1 MMKLQNDITMD
12 LVAVMNKIE
21 RRYIVLD
28 EEQQPIR
35 KFYTKA
41 DAIRFLLDGWT
52 VITLPK
58 TPIID
63 WNNYEPALF

>member
-1 MMKLQNDITMD
+1 M
-12 LVAVMNKIE
+12 VVMNKIE
-21 RRYIVLD
+21 RRFIVLD

-41 DAIRFLLDGWT
+41 DAVRFLQDGWT
-52 VITLPK
+52 VVALPK
-58 TPIID
+58 KPVID

>member
-1 MMKLQNDITMD
+1 
-12 LVAVMNKIE
+12 MNKIE

-41 DAIRFLLDGWT
+41 DAIRFLLDGWI

-58 TPIID
+58 TPVID